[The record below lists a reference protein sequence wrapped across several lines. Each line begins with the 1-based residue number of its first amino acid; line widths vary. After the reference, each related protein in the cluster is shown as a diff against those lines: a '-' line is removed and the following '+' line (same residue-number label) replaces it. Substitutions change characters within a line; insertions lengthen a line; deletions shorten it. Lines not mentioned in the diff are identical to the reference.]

1 MPYLEEFRF
10 APIEKEEQFLNYI
23 RPTCYDTFYP
33 FGVLSARDFR
43 SITFEP
49 LTILY
54 GGNGSGKTTA
64 LNIIAAKL
72 DADRDTLYNRSS
84 FYEDYLDMC
93 SYKKGEG
100 PDPEEI
106 RIITSDDVF
115 DFMLNLRSL
124 NENLDEKRQ
133 ELFREY
139 TEAKY
144 AHFQMRSLDDYEQL
158 KKVVYAR
165 KRSGSHSKYVREN
178 MMGNVR
184 EHSNGE
190 SAFLYFT
197 DKIREDGIYLL
208 DEPENSLSPERQT
221 ELAEYL
227 ESSVRFYGCQIIM
240 ATHSPFLL
248 SMRGARI
255 YDLDENPVDIKPWTQ
270 LPNVRTYYQFFE
282 KHRDEF

>member
-1 MPYLEEFRF
+1 MVYLEEFRF
-10 APIEKEEQFLNYI
+10 APVEQEEQFLNYI

-33 FGVLSARDFR
+33 FGVLSSRGFR
-43 SITFEP
+43 SISFEP
-49 LTILY
+49 MTILY
-54 GGNGSGKTTA
+54 GGNGSGKSTA
-64 LNIIAAKL
+64 LNIIAEKLGAK
-72 DADRDTLYNRSS
+72 RDSLYNRSS
-84 FYEDYLDMC
+84 FYGDYLGMC
-93 SYKKGEG
+93 RYTQGQGKA
-100 PDPEEI
+100 EEI

-124 NENLDEKRQ
+124 NEGLDERRR

-144 AHFQMRSLDDYEQL
+144 AHFTMHSLEDYDEL
-158 KKVVYAR
+158 KKVVEAR
-165 KRSGSHSKYVREN
+165 RKSGSASKHVRNN

-197 DKIREDGIYLL
+197 DRIRENGIYLL

-221 ELAEYL
+221 ELAGYL
-227 ESSVRFYGCQIIM
+227 ENSVRFFHCQIIM

-248 SMRGARI
+248 SLKGARI
-255 YDLDENPVDIKPWTQ
+255 YDLDEVPVDVKRWTE
-270 LPNVRTYYQFFE
+270 LPNVRAYYAFFQRHE
-282 KHRDEF
+282 NEF